1 MRGKTYSFAAA
12 PGATSKPTPD
22 SNMNASTGSQGETVI
37 AMPTGSLAFGRCIY
51 ALEIDETFA
60 ENCISENCVGY

>member
-1 MRGKTYSFAAA
+1 MPCNFRGQRSRSSWHYDEAHPIFQGYA
-12 PGATSKPTPD
+12 
-22 SNMNASTGSQGETVI
+22 NVQGETVI